1 MEACSYDERV
11 GQHFGLDRAPTLN
24 IKSQR
29 RLKLAV
35 TRVRSDAADHGE
47 VSPFPP
53 DDSFAVILCLR
64 DASSH
69 KFRLN
74 GREMIH
80 CARSHGDVCITSLEQ
95 APSAY
100 LETPFDW
107 LVFQVPRMT
116 LNEVASDAGA
126 QPIDAL
132 VPSNGAGTADPVTTR
147 LGLCLLPAI
156 EHPGQLNRLF
166 IDHVAS
172 ALCAHFAHAYGGMRL
187 PAEAS
192 SAGLAP
198 WQERRAT
205 EIMNA
210 HLDGDISVA
219 RIAGEC
225 GLSRGHFD
233 RAFKQSTGLSPHRW
247 LVQRRIDKAKDLLR
261 NSGLPI
267 VEIALACGFAEQSH
281 FTRVF
286 SRNVGESPGMWRRQ
300 RIRA

>member
-1 MEACSYDERV
+1 MEACSYDRRV
-11 GQHFGLDRAPTLN
+11 GEHFRLDRAPTLN
-24 IKSQR
+24 IRSRR

-35 TRVRSDAADHGE
+35 TRLRSDEADHGE
-47 VSPFPP
+47 ISPFPP
-53 DDSFAVILCLR
+53 DDGFAVILYLR

-69 KFRLN
+69 RFWLN
-74 GREMIH
+74 GRATIH
-80 CARSHGDVCITSLEQ
+80 CARSQGDVCVSSLEK
-95 APSAY
+95 PTSTY

-126 QPIDAL
+126 RPIDAL
-132 VPSNGAGTADPVTTR
+132 VPSNGVATADPVTAR

-156 EHPGQLNRLF
+156 EHPGQLNKLF

-172 ALCAHFAHAYGGMRL
+172 ALCAHIVHAYGGMRL
-187 PAEAS
+187 PAEAGA
-192 SAGLAP
+192 AGLAP

-205 EIMNA
+205 EIMTA
-210 HLDGDISVA
+210 HLDGDISVVE
-219 RIAGEC
+219 IAGEC

-247 LVQRRIDKAKDLLR
+247 LVQRRLDKAKDLLR
-261 NSGLPI
+261 NSSLPI

-286 SRNVGESPGMWRRQ
+286 TRNVGESPGIWRRQ